1 MTEIWRKRIQNRKYD
16 KLTLES
22 NCLMLDMAGGQEK
35 QEFILMTKSLNTQT
49 VKSESL
55 KILSKDI

>member
-55 KILSKDI
+55 KIMSKDI

>member
-55 KILSKDI
+55 KIMSKNI